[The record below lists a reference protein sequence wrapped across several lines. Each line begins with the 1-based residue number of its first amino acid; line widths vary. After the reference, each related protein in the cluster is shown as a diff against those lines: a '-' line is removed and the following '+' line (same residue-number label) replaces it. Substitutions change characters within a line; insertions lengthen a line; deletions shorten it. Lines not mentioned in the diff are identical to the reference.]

1 MQDEADRDRA
11 GRFFLKQRG
20 KQGTWYICWYNPATG
35 QADRIST
42 GTGDREAARTALYEH
57 ALRNERPATSTD
69 AQLAHVMLTCWEQYG
84 RHLPSAHT
92 HLAAQRDALEIWG
105 DVSVSELDRQR
116 QLEFVRAMR
125 VRGLSDWTISTR
137 LRRIWATMNWYRRD
151 NSQLVVP
158 DQITAADWRPDLQ
171 DRDQTYSL
179 PELAA
184 LFNTA
189 ADQTADLRYTR
200 EHWWRFLV
208 LAVGTA
214 ARPGAIREL
223 TWQQVDLRLGRI
235 RLNPEGRRQTKKR
248 RATVPI
254 APTLAAELSAWE
266 HQGDHVITYY
276 GKPLTSPEFF
286 DLLAEKAGV
295 TGGPNVIR
303 HTVRTW
309 LAERGVPDSEADAF
323 MGHKGEGSATGKRYI
338 HRRPEYLGSVKDAI
352 EALYDAIS
360 QLVTRPF
367 KGKEM
372 VDQPTPED
380 PVTAKVLANYLPSER
395 TEVRKSLKDGAGN
408 ETRTRDPDLGK
419 VVLYQ
424 LSYSR
429 VTSAEF

>member
-235 RLNPEGRRQTKKR
+235 RLNPEGAQAYHARGLIYQR
-248 RATVPI
+248 
-254 APTLAAELSAWE
+254 
-266 HQGDHVITYY
+266 QGDNVQAITDFNNAIDRDPFAGAPYQARGQSLMAS
-276 GKPLTSPEFF
+276 GKYQAAIEDFNAAL
-286 DLLAEKAGV
+286 
-295 TGGPNVIR
+295 NVD
-303 HTVRTW
+303 
-309 LAERGVPDSEADAF
+309 ANNSEAWSGLGLCYEKLNNHAKAVESYQRAVTVDPNNSDAR
-323 MGHKGEGSATGKRYI
+323 AAL
-338 HRRPEYLGSVKDAI
+338 RR
-352 EALYDAIS
+352 
-360 QLVTRPF
+360 
-367 KGKEM
+367 
-372 VDQPTPED
+372 
-380 PVTAKVLANYLPSER
+380 
-395 TEVRKSLKDGAGN
+395 
-408 ETRTRDPDLGK
+408 
-419 VVLYQ
+419 
-424 LSYSR
+424 LS
-429 VTSAEF
+429 